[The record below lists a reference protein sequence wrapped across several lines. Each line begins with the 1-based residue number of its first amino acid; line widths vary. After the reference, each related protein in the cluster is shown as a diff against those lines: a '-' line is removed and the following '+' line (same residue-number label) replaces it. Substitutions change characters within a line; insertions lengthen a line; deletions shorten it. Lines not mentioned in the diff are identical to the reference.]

1 MSEGLAHH
9 INQVRTP
16 FNVNTIAQVAAIAAL
31 DDETSLRRT
40 FKFNRHNREWLRD
53 ELTMRGFSVTQSHA
67 NFLLVDFGREA
78 RPIYQRLLE
87 RGVITRPMAVYGMPN
102 SLRISIGLPS
112 ELQRLI
118 AIIDEDVELVQAEAQ
133 RRAAVSRA

>member
-40 FKFNRHNREWLRD
+40 FKFNLHNREWLRD
-53 ELTMRGFSVTQSHA
+53 ELTKRGFSVTP
-67 NFLLVDFGREA
+67 GRHGESPL
-78 RPIYQRLLE
+78 RQL
-87 RGVITRPMAVYGMPN
+87 ITKPLTV
-102 SLRISIGLPS
+102 
-112 ELQRLI
+112 
-118 AIIDEDVELVQAEAQ
+118 V
-133 RRAAVSRA
+133 